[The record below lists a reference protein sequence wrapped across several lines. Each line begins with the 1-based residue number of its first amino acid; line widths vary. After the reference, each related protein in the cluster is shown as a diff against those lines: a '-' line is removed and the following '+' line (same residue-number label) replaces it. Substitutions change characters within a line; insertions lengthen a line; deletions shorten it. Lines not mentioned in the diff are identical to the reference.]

1 MSDEQT
7 RGAAQGLPWCGAR
20 YGRAQRLCPGEGA
33 TRGVKDQRGPGMGLA
48 SGKLAGFAL
57 SSRGRFL
64 GYTQQRVLL
73 GLHEVVVGCIAFFYI
88 FKELS

>member
-48 SGKLAGFAL
+48 VAWV
-57 SSRGRFL
+57 RVE
-64 GYTQQRVLL
+64 QQRALL
-73 GLHEVVVGCIAFFYI
+73 GFTRALLARKMFDF
-88 FKELS
+88 